1 MKIVEVGLRRAKEK
15 ADTVMTAGHDYPFS
29 PGLDTDN
36 AVGAQ
41 SIAEHYS
48 VDAGVKTIDNLL
60 YPFRHLRRGSVQPL
74 IKVVSLDS
82 IEAPGDR
89 LDFCFHYL
97 AGNDGNGLFFDKTIW
112 AHIIA
117 LLQPAG
123 YQINFVFIYRP
134 SADRLPS
141 KR

>member
-1 MKIVEVGLRRAKEK
+1 MGIMLEFLFFGPFGCFSAVAGHIIFLYDGQRILFLTNPPRSEIITAGTGMKIVEVGLRRAKEK

-36 AVGAQ
+36 AVGAE

-89 LDFCFHYL
+89 LD
-97 AGNDGNGLFFDKTIW
+97 
-112 AHIIA
+112 
-117 LLQPAG
+117 
-123 YQINFVFIYRP
+123 
-134 SADRLPS
+134 
-141 KR
+141 